1 MFQSVLKE
9 LKAGDDQPKPGI
21 KIILG
26 LDYSYRPKW
35 QDNKPYLQV
44 IYDI

>member
-1 MFQSVLKE
+1 MFQSILKE
-9 LKAGDDQPKPGI
+9 LKAGDDQPSI

-35 QDNKPYLQV
+35 QDNNPYLQV